1 MNTNMPGHNHGGKSH
16 LYGML
21 GIGVLVLVV
30 LLFAGKSFGEA
41 LPLAALLACP
51 VMMIGMMFMM
61 RGGNNSHQHETKAP
75 TDHHDHD
82 AAPLWSDETGFTA
95 SSASK
100 PVDRN

>member
-1 MNTNMPGHNHGGKSH
+1 VNTNMQGHNHGGKSH
-16 LYGML
+16 LYGMV
-21 GIGVLVLVV
+21 GIGALVLVV

-61 RGGNNSHQHETKAP
+61 RGGNSHQHDNNAP

-82 AAPLWSDETGFTA
+82 APAPWSDETSFTA
-95 SSASK
+95 SRASK
-100 PVDRN
+100 PADRN